1 MTTINRLTAVSD
13 LNAADQ
19 LPVYS
24 TESGDARKASMTV
37 FAEYI
42 RSIITGLTVSQ
53 GGTGLSS
60 ITVNGVMLGNGTNA
74 IQTVSPGASGR
85 VLMSDGTTWNSE
97 PSSSVAAGTADVAY
111 SLKSNATTGK
121 IEIVGPAIGTTRVM
135 TLPDANATILTNAN
149 VVTVAQGGTGANTL
163 TLNNV
168 LLGNGTGAL
177 QVVAPGASGNILTS
191 DGTTWA
197 SSALTGITVGD
208 TSMTI
213 TDTGA
218 NGTITFK
225 NDNVESLKLSSSG
238 YLGLK
243 ASSINQLMTIGGAK
257 TYGTPTYDQNIT
269 LYGPADDFPFFI
281 TQAYGGSVA
290 SEAGSF
296 AIRRN
301 RGTLAAPTVTQSGD
315 VFGYFLGQ
323 GYNSTLAQFSG
334 AQFYFEQS
342 GAATASGNPTD
353 IVFLSN
359 DGTNRTGTERLRIT
373 SEGVIQIGSSAVYK
387 IGTDGSSVPFGGL
400 RFGYQAA
407 PTSKAAA
414 ATLTGAELAV
424 GMLEYTGGAANV
436 QFPTG
441 TQIQSAISSL
451 IGNNNY
457 FDWCVVNTGAGTCT
471 MTTNTDLTLKGLM
484 TIPTNTSAEFR
495 IRRTASNTFTIY
507 RI

>member
-1 MTTINRLTAVSD
+1 MTVINRLTAVSD

-60 ITVNGVMLGNGTNA
+60 ITVNGVMLGNGTNPV
-74 IQTVSPGASGR
+74 QTVSPGASGR

-149 VVTVAQGGTGANTL
+149 VVTVAQGGTGKSSIASNNVMLGNGTSAIQEVAPGTSGNVLTSNGTSWASQAISGLTVSQGGTGANTL

-177 QVVAPGASGNILTS
+177 QAVAPGTSGNLLTS
-191 DGTTWA
+191 NGTTWQ
-197 SSALTGITVGD
+197 STALTGITVGN

-213 TDTGA
+213 TDSGA
-218 NGTITFK
+218 NGTIIFT
-225 NDNVESLKLSSSG
+225 NDAVESMRITADGNVGIGTNNPGNFAGYTTLAVSDGTTNGQIELRGDDTTVHYVYADSG
-238 YLGLK
+238 DLGF
-243 ASSINQLMTIGGAK
+243 S
-257 TYGTPTYDQNIT
+257 TYGTLIK
-269 LYGPADDFPFFI
+269 L
-281 TQAYGGSVA
+281 
-290 SEAGSF
+290 
-296 AIRRN
+296 
-301 RGTLAAPTVTQSGD
+301 L
-315 VFGYFLGQ
+315 
-323 GYNSTLAQFSG
+323 FSG
-334 AQFYFEQS
+334 NEKYYF
-342 GAATASGNPTD
+342 
-353 IVFLSN
+353 
-359 DGTNRTGTERLRIT
+359 
-373 SEGVIQIGSSAVYK
+373 
-387 IGTDGSSVPFGGL
+387 GTDGSTVPLGGL

-407 PTSKAAA
+407 PTSKGAA

-424 GMLEYTGGAANV
+424 GMLQYTGGAANV
-436 QFPTG
+436 QLPTG

-451 IGNNNY
+451 IGNNNF
-457 FDWCVVNTGAGTCT
+457 FDWYVVNTGAGTCT
-471 MTTNTDLTLKGLM
+471 ITTNTDLTLTGTM
-484 TIPTNTSAEFR
+484 TIPTLTSAQFR

>member
-19 LPVYS
+19 LPLYS

-60 ITVNGVMLGNGTNA
+60 ITVNGVMLGNGTNPV
-74 IQTVSPGASGR
+74 QTVSPGASGR

-97 PSSSVAAGTADVAY
+97 PPSSVAAGTADVAY
-111 SLKSNATTGK
+111 SLKSNVTTGK
-121 IEIVGPAIGTTRVM
+121 IEIVGPALGTTRVM

-149 VVTVAQGGTGANTL
+149 VVTVAQGGTGKASIALNNVMLGNGASAIQEVAPSTSGNVLTSNGTSWVSQSISGLTVSQGGTGANTL

-177 QVVAPGASGNILTS
+177 QVVAPGTSGNLLTS
-191 DGTTWA
+191 NGTTWQ
-197 SSALTGITVGD
+197 STALTGITVGN

-213 TDTGA
+213 TDSGA
-218 NGTITFK
+218 NGTIIFT
-225 NDNVESLKLSSSG
+225 NDAVESMRITNVGEVGIGTNAPNADLHVYRATGDASFTVETADLGGSASFLMSAGTATISSG
-238 YLGLK
+238 VDGNGAYWDV
-243 ASSINQLMTIGGAK
+243 SSGR
-257 TYGTPTYDQNIT
+257 Y
-269 LYGPADDFPFFI
+269 
-281 TQAYGGSVA
+281 
-290 SEAGSF
+290 EF
-296 AIRRN
+296 AV
-301 RGTLAAPTVTQSGD
+301 G
-315 VFGYFLGQ
+315 
-323 GYNSTLAQFSG
+323 
-334 AQFYFEQS
+334 
-342 GAATASGNPTD
+342 
-353 IVFLSN
+353 
-359 DGTNRTGTERLRIT
+359 
-373 SEGVIQIGSSAVYK
+373 
-387 IGTDGSSVPFGGL
+387 GSSVAYLGSDGSIVSLGGL
-400 RFGYQAA
+400 RFGYMAA
-407 PTSKAAA
+407 PTTKAAA

-424 GMLEYTGGAANV
+424 GMLEYTGGAANI